1 MTDLTNP
8 PAIEEGLLPCPF
20 CGGTNID
27 AREDGSP
34 FSIRCTD
41 CCAEMPYM
49 SLDDPQSVRWNTR
62 ASVTNPDVERL
73 RHKLRMIVSH
83 ATGGHSQDIDASIN
97 DICVRISENRNHVF
111 AHGKEVGERETRAAL
126 ADRP

>member
-1 MTDLTNP
+1 VLCPTKDRNDGHPDLTAADGRLYDNLTL
-8 PAIEEGLLPCPF
+8 IVEGINALPSLL
-20 CGGTNID
+20 
-27 AREDGSP
+27 A
-34 FSIRCTD
+34 
-41 CCAEMPYM
+41 A
-49 SLDDPQSVRWNTR
+49 LSVP
-62 ASVTNPDVERL
+62 NPDVERL